1 MTDRDEPAGL
11 DQIFDGG
18 AERVLRAARARG
30 DALPPG
36 PTATTLGLLAL
47 HPDVRTRG
55 GLPEINPEL
64 ARDIL
69 TGHLPSL
76 AAPARDD
83 LSVAPRVLKAL
94 ADARVDARLLSARKG
109 SKVHA
114 AIDEAIPAYEA
125 ALFDPERATWERT
138 YARLMRDDGVDVTDE
153 AAVLAWLGRYRERPL
168 AERQAAFL
176 TAAGDTAPA
185 PGPRST
191 ATVAEAE
198 AAEERAAAADEHA
211 STVRWAI
218 EDSLRLHY
226 LERPTSPAILAELRR
241 RAYDER
247 VSAHSDRLIDGVT
260 AVGLSAAL
268 RGDFSDLAPAHSV
281 RLRRVVE
288 EFQEY
293 AEAYDGC
300 LPPVFGLAVPVPGGE
315 VPGGEVPSGEVP
327 SEAVRS
333 APVLVAAAEL
343 ARWVAERGEV
353 SREAFE
359 RHRRATATELG
370 VPADVMEMIN
380 HVASELSFLRK
391 HKDTVTAGI
400 GWATWLGGDADD
412 LCYLALAAYATVR
425 LTIVDTAIFLRADDD
440 VTPDDSWDLDAE
452 DDGDFRDEL
461 EDRDRDEEFTEFESD
476 DVHLFLELT
485 SPERTVSITRFA
497 AGRLDWMLPRAE
509 TPSPLVPAAE
519 AEPLGPCLARVLR
532 GADRDEDPTAPERYV
547 LPPDEELQRLVGGD
561 EPLGDDERAA
571 LARQASLTTFIADR
585 MAAVGLAIRAGDTV
599 TLLPLGEWVF
609 RQLAR
614 RAGWDAPA
622 VAAVA
627 TAEPSLM
634 AMRLAWPRWAQLA
647 GVAQWAAGNHG
658 EGWPELL
665 QAAVEAGPGS
675 YQALFRLLG
684 VDNDQW
690 AGDRLGRAAGRGAP
704 ASRGEERLPVPLPDA
719 VAEQRLLDALR
730 DAVAD
735 PTIGAYALAA
745 WRLRGDQAADLS
757 PAAQPSVPP
766 RARAIL
772 LRDRFASLHFAG
784 LALDFANWRDNRDD
798 RDDRDNRDNRDDRD
812 DKETGLEPA
821 TGAVEP
827 AGARDDAPLARVL
840 VAAFDEEAEHWP
852 GGASELLS
860 ALRDV
865 PARPYLPVTS
875 SLAIIV
881 RARPAAAVAAARPET
896 EVTSAPGQDAGAENA
911 PARPRTSPP
920 ARVPSRRDLA
930 RRERPKK
937 TARRKG

>member
-64 ARDIL
+64 AREIL

-94 ADARVDARLLSARKG
+94 ADARVDARLLSARKR

-168 AERQAAFL
+168 ADRQAAFL
-176 TAAGDTAPA
+176 TAAGDTAQ
-185 PGPRST
+185 
-191 ATVAEAE
+191 

-211 STVRWAI
+211 STVRLAI

-226 LERPTSPAILAELRR
+226 LERPTNPAIPAELRR

-247 VSAHSDRLIDGVT
+247 VRAHSDRLIDGVT
-260 AVGLSAAL
+260 AVGLRAAL
-268 RGDFSDLAPAHSV
+268 RGDFRDLEPAHGV

-293 AEAYDGC
+293 AEAYGGC

-315 VPGGEVPSGEVP
+315 VPA
-327 SEAVRS
+327 EAVRS

-359 RHRRATATELG
+359 RHRRATAMELG
-370 VPADVMEMIN
+370 VPAGVMEMIN
-380 HVASELSFLRK
+380 HVASELLFLRK

-412 LCYLALAAYATVR
+412 LRYLALAAYATVR
-425 LTIVDTAIFLRADDD
+425 LTIVDTAIVLRAHDDD
-440 VTPDDSWDLDAE
+440 VTPDDPWDLDDG

-461 EDRDRDEEFTEFESD
+461 DDWDRDEEFAEFESD

-509 TPSPLVPAAE
+509 TPSPLAPAAE

-532 GADRDEDPTAPERYV
+532 EADRDEDPTALERYV
-547 LPPDEELQRLVGGD
+547 LPPDEQLQRLVGGD
-561 EPLGDDERAA
+561 EPLGDDERAT

-585 MAAVGLAIRAGDTV
+585 MAAVGLAVRAGDTV

-622 VAAVA
+622 AAEVA

-634 AMRLAWPRWAQLA
+634 AVRLGWPRWAQLA
-647 GVAQWAAGNHG
+647 GVAQWAAANHG

-675 YQALFRLLG
+675 YQALFRLLD

-704 ASRGEERLPVPLPDA
+704 ASSGEERLAVPLPDA

-745 WRLRGDQAADLS
+745 WRARSGPAAGLS

-772 LRDRFASLHFAG
+772 LRDRFASLHLAG
-784 LALDFANWRDNRDD
+784 LALDFANWRDD
-798 RDDRDNRDNRDDRD
+798 RDDRD

-840 VAAFDEEAEHWP
+840 VEAFDEEAEHWP
-852 GGASELLS
+852 GGASELLG

-865 PARPYLPVTS
+865 PAWPYLPVMS
-875 SLAIIV
+875 SLAIIA
-881 RARPAAAVAAARPET
+881 RARPAATAPPARTEA
-896 EVTSAPGQDAGAENA
+896 EVTSAPGQDDGAENA
-911 PARPRTSPP
+911 PARPRTPPP